1 MRLTAMRPAMKQNF
15 IDILNII
22 NILKKV
28 FKINQGF
35 YMTKAFRK
43 AIMRRFQL

>member
-1 MRLTAMRPAMKQNF
+1 MRLTAMRPAMEQNF

-28 FKINQGF
+28 FKIN
-35 YMTKAFRK
+35 
-43 AIMRRFQL
+43 

>member
-28 FKINQGF
+28 FKIN
-35 YMTKAFRK
+35 
-43 AIMRRFQL
+43 

>member
-1 MRLTAMRPAMKQNF
+1 MRLTALRPAMKQNF

-28 FKINQGF
+28 FKIN
-35 YMTKAFRK
+35 
-43 AIMRRFQL
+43 

>member
-1 MRLTAMRPAMKQNF
+1 MRLTAMRPALKQNF

-28 FKINQGF
+28 FKIN
-35 YMTKAFRK
+35 
-43 AIMRRFQL
+43 